1 MNFKIKFSHRKWCFK
16 DDRESSKA
24 TKLLHKITP
33 SRVILC
39 SPFIFHTQNCLPGTK
54 NNKSHLS
61 NHSRAQKL
69 EGQQTPCVWSE
80 WTGTRNYKKISV
92 RKVFSSA
99 FPGAFAARIG
109 WYSQCTALTRL
120 GKGVEFIIRN
130 LSAAIW
136 RKVQHFHP
144 HPQFLHLD
152 SRPVHFSGWL
162 HGFMFLFCC
171 RRCNTHR
178 LHYSHTKPATLAQM
192 APSGRSFL
200 ILKPILKRWKKSS
213 KSRFCRGIYW
223 WN

>member
-1 MNFKIKFSHRKWCFK
+1 MLQGWQRIFKSHQIAPQNYTKQSHSLFTVHFPHTKLSPWHQ
-16 DDRESSKA
+16 EQQISLVQPQQSSKTGRA
-24 TKLLHKITP
+24 TNP
-33 SRVILC
+33 LC
-39 SPFIFHTQNCLPGTK
+39 L
-54 NNKSHLS
+54 
-61 NHSRAQKL
+61 
-69 EGQQTPCVWSE
+69 SE
-80 WTGTRNYKKISV
+80 WTGTKNYKKISV

-178 LHYSHTKPATLAQM
+178 LHHSHTKPATLAQM